1 MPIVS
6 RPDLLPFAQP
16 RRLGLPYHGKIA
28 GGKMTLPNAAQITH
42 PQPNDGATILVEGPN
57 AAAPVLT
64 EQETAQIAAAGKQ
77 WLPYAYLSG
86 KTHHI
91 GGQALGAQRW
101 LYCDGRRTWI
111 MRWERN
117 YVSAAPTTSTFDIYI
132 DAVFGYFGAEKYEA
146 INKKIL
152 SYSPVWAI
160 QLAGSI
166 QAPIVYYSKTGNK
179 LLVNLIETYDASAFG
194 WVPWRCYIG
203 QPVPGYT
210 ITGVELYEAFTI
222 TLSGQGDTA
231 AATAG
236 NGITAAGATIFSG
249 GPDEAVEFSSEGE
262 EPPPVD
268 MPYYGPLCLEDED
281 HCSDCDGT
289 YSDSTSYEASETGT
303 YFYVMDAAGTVQAL
317 TFEHTETEE
326 FSKSASWSWGPDGS
340 GGCKVTAISDVEV
353 RTVTH
358 DFSVSLGVTTLY
370 SYPTFTQETTL
381 TCSCD
386 GIPPALPDPPE
397 CCGSETSSSSTW
409 WINATPYDGTYGLF
423 YTKADEGHCYGY
435 LKRTS
440 DTSTDVQLTHLQA
453 AQTKTDAETTSNYA
467 YDIKKDVWHSV
478 AAPANVGAA

>member
-1 MPIVS
+1 
-6 RPDLLPFAQP
+6 
-16 RRLGLPYHGKIA
+16 
-28 GGKMTLPNAAQITH
+28 
-42 PQPNDGATILVEGPN
+42 
-57 AAAPVLT
+57 
-64 EQETAQIAAAGKQ
+64 
-77 WLPYAYLSG
+77 
-86 KTHHI
+86 
-91 GGQALGAQRW
+91 
-101 LYCDGRRTWI
+101 
-111 MRWERN
+111 
-117 YVSAAPTTSTFDIYI
+117 
-132 DAVFGYFGAEKYEA
+132 
-146 INKKIL
+146 
-152 SYSPVWAI
+152 
-160 QLAGSI
+160 
-166 QAPIVYYSKTGNK
+166 
-179 LLVNLIETYDASAFG
+179 
-194 WVPWRCYIG
+194 
-203 QPVPGYT
+203 
-210 ITGVELYEAFTI
+210 
-222 TLSGQGDTA
+222 
-231 AATAG
+231 
-236 NGITAAGATIFSG
+236 
-249 GPDEAVEFSSEGE
+249 VEFSSEGE